1 MPNLIDK
8 KNNLEILIS
17 TTNKNNLDFIDN
29 IFFQSNKSKYPI
41 LVVNQSDNNINSDF
55 KNINVINSDSKGLS
69 ISRNLAIKNSS
80 FDYCVFADDDIVYKE
95 NFYTIISTSF
105 KNNPNADIITFR
117 MEDESGKLFKDYKNI
132 KYHDERT
139 IRYINSVVI
148 AFKRESIIKNNL
160 SFDPLFGLGSIFPT
174 GDEYVFLMQCL
185 NKGLNI
191 ISNSAIILSHNSESS
206 GKMAHRDENIFA
218 RAAIFYKFFGYL
230 SYFKLIHHIY
240 LLKKKNMIKNDQ
252 ILSKFLV
259 GVKGINKFKS
269 I

>member
-41 LVVNQSDNNINSDF
+41 LVVNQSDNNINSNF

-95 NFYTIISTSF
+95 DFYTIISTSF

-117 MEDESGKLFKDYKNI
+117 MVDESGKLFKDYKNI
-132 KYHDERT
+132 EYHDERT
-139 IRYINSVVI
+139 IRDINSVVI

-174 GDEYVFLMQCL
+174 GDEYVFLMECL
-185 NKGLNI
+185 DKGLNI
-191 ISNSAIILSHNSESS
+191 ISNSAIILSHNSDSS
-206 GKMAHRDENIFA
+206 GKMAHRDQNIFA

-240 LLKKKNMIKNDQ
+240 LLKKNNMIKNDQ
-252 ILSKFLV
+252 ILNKFLV
-259 GVKGINKFKS
+259 GIKGINKFKS

>member
-41 LVVNQSDNNINSDF
+41 LVVNQSDNNINSNF

-95 NFYTIISTSF
+95 DFYTIISTSF

-117 MEDESGKLFKDYKNI
+117 MVDESGKLFKDYKNI
-132 KYHDERT
+132 EYHDERT
-139 IRYINSVVI
+139 IRDINSVVI

-174 GDEYVFLMQCL
+174 GDEYVFLMECL
-185 NKGLNI
+185 DKGLNI
-191 ISNSAIILSHNSESS
+191 ISNSAILNCRSACEW
-206 GKMAHRDENIFA
+206 ARCFENTHST
-218 RAAIFYKFFGYL
+218 AAFSQF
-230 SYFKLIHHIY
+230 
-240 LLKKKNMIKNDQ
+240 
-252 ILSKFLV
+252 
-259 GVKGINKFKS
+259 
-269 I
+269 

>member
-41 LVVNQSDNNINSDF
+41 LVVNQSDNNINSNF

-95 NFYTIISTSF
+95 DFYTIISTSF

-117 MEDESGKLFKDYKNI
+117 MVDESGKLFKDYKNI
-132 KYHDERT
+132 EYHDERT
-139 IRYINSVVI
+139 IRDINSVVI

-174 GDEYVFLMQCL
+174 GDEYVFLMECL
-185 NKGLNI
+185 DKGLNI

-218 RAAIFYKFFGYL
+218 RAAIFYKFSGYL

-240 LLKKKNMIKNDQ
+240 LLKKKNMINNDQ
-252 ILSKFLV
+252 ILNKFLV
-259 GVKGINKFKS
+259 GIKGINKFKS

>member
-1 MPNLIDK
+1 MPNPIDK

-29 IFFQSNKSKYPI
+29 IFFHNNKYQYPI
-41 LVVNQSDNNINSDF
+41 LIINQSDKKIKSDYNNIN
-55 KNINVINSDSKGLS
+55 VVNSDSTGLS

-80 FDYCVFADDDIVYKE
+80 FDYCVFADDDIIYKE
-95 NFYTIISTSF
+95 DFYEIISTSF

-139 IRYINSVVI
+139 IRDINSVVI
-148 AFKRESIIKNNL
+148 AFKRESVIKNNL
-160 SFDPLFGLGSIFPT
+160 IFDPLFGLGSIFPT
-174 GDEYVFLMQCL
+174 GDEYVFLRECL
-185 NKGLNI
+185 KKGLNI
-191 ISNSAIILSHNSESS
+191 ISIPEIILSHNSESS
-206 GKMAHRDENIFA
+206 GKMAHKDENIFA

-240 LLKKKNMIKNDQ
+240 LLKKKNMIDNSQ
-252 ILSKFLV
+252 ILNKFMM
-259 GVKGINKFKS
+259 GIRGINKFKS